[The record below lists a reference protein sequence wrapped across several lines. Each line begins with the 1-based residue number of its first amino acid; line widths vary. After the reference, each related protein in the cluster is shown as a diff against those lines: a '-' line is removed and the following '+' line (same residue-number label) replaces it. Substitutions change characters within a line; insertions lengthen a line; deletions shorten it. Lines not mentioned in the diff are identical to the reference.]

1 MDSNSHP
8 PLDLDADMS
17 MEMDTDMSSRRI
29 QALED
34 RLHTAETELDE
45 ERDRSFQLSQH
56 LFTSIQKIE
65 DLLHEVDE
73 IHGLRESLSNAQE
86 KIHKLESDLT
96 RSLEARDNAIARL
109 DDITAGLREE
119 IETLNREK
127 QKPSSVDIHRGTTVV
142 HDLDPPHNTPPR
154 DDGEARPSHSGETA
168 PTWFYELQGDLPR
181 PPLSP
186 SSVDATTSSLQ
197 GDLPRPPLS
206 PSSVDATT
214 SSLPRHAGG
223 GTETTVHGPSPA
235 AGKDQSLD
243 HLTDDISILRQ
254 AVVSLTAEAKD
265 QSFLVRMQRLVI
277 EAQGAYIQSCD
288 QGLPF
293 WHNVIWRHFQR
304 ELDAARREI
313 RQSFILRTLLHLAV
327 PSPLK
332 QLVLDASDG
341 SKLAELYDFLRPSS
355 THPMP

>member
-34 RLHTAETELDE
+34 RLHTAKTELDE

-73 IHGLRESLSNAQE
+73 IHGLRESLSSAQE

-109 DDITAGLREE
+109 DDITDDITAGLREE

-127 QKPSSVDIHRGTTVV
+127 QKPSSVNIHRGTTVV
-142 HDLDPPHNTPPR
+142 HDLEPPHNTPPR
-154 DDGEARPSHSGETA
+154 DVGEACPSDSGETTPA
-168 PTWFYELQGDLPR
+168 GVYELQGDLPR

-186 SSVDATTSSLQ
+186 SSVDATTSSLP
-197 GDLPRPPLS
+197 GG
-206 PSSVDATT
+206 
-214 SSLPRHAGG
+214 HAGG
-223 GTETTVHGPSPA
+223 GNEPTVHGPSPA
-235 AGKDQSLD
+235 AGKGQSVD
-243 HLTDDISILRQ
+243 HFTDDVSILRQ

-265 QSFLVRMQRLVI
+265 QSFLVRMQSLVI
-277 EAQGAYIQSCD
+277 EAQGEYIQSCD
-288 QGLPF
+288 QDLPF
-293 WHNVIWRHFQR
+293 WHNVIWRHFRQ

-313 RQSFILRTLLHLAV
+313 RQSFILRTLLYLAV
-327 PSPLK
+327 PPPLK